1 MTFSSTLRTRQ
12 SGLTLV
18 ELMISMTIGLVL
30 IGGTLFVYTSAR
42 GAYTTNESYALMQE
56 NARFALSVIEPD
68 LQLSGYWGRH
78 RDASVI
84 VGSARER
91 ASVLGGITDDCG
103 PNWVV
108 QFDEYIEGF
117 NDVTAWNEW
126 ACVDGADIQ
135 PNSDVF
141 AIRRV
146 SERPVD
152 ALVDGQIYMRSSEA
166 PLSEVFIG
174 NNEPTS
180 LPDSADNYAVI
191 ANAYYVSPLS
201 LSIAVGPNDEAVP
214 ALRRIQ
220 LVSQAG
226 VPTMLDTEI
235 TTGIEDM
242 QIQYGIGPANVRGT
256 RGAAQVY
263 VSDISNLTPPNTT
276 VRSMRIWLLMRAE
289 RLETGYIDDKT
300 YQLGDKN
307 IAAENDGFRRLVV
320 SKTVFFRNQ
329 H

>member
-1 MTFSSTLRTRQ
+1 MTLSSTLRIRQ

-18 ELMISMTIGLVL
+18 ELMIAMTIGLVL

-42 GAYTTNESYALMQE
+42 GAYATNESYAMMQE

-68 LQLSGYWGRH
+68 LELAGYWGQH
-78 RDASVI
+78 REASVI
-84 VGSARER
+84 VGSAQER
-91 ASVLGGITDDCG
+91 STVLGPVANDCG

-108 QFDEYIEGF
+108 QFDEHIEGY

-126 ACVDGADIQ
+126 DCLEASRILD
-135 PNSDVF
+135 NSDVF
-141 AIRRV
+141 AVRRV
-146 SERPVD
+146 SETPVG
-152 ALVDGQIYMRSSEA
+152 ALDDGQVYLRSSEA
-166 PLSEVFIG
+166 PFSEVFIG
-174 NNEPTS
+174 DNQPDS
-180 LPDSADNYAVI
+180 FPDSASNYAVI

-226 VPTMLDTEI
+226 GPAMLDTEI

-242 QIQYGIGPANVRGT
+242 QIQYGIGPPNVTGVRG
-256 RGAAQVY
+256 GASVY
-263 VSDISNLTPPNTT
+263 VSDISNLTPPNTV
-276 VRSMRIWLLMRAE
+276 VRSVRIWLLMRAE
-289 RLETGYIDDKT
+289 RPETGYIDDKP
-300 YQLGDKN
+300 YQLGDKT
-307 IAAENDGFRRLVV
+307 IAAKNDGFRRLVA
-320 SKTVFFRNQ
+320 SKTVFLRNQ